1 MGHDGYK
8 LARKISKISL
18 ARISY
23 LSYSEN
29 EVGLALFM
37 WLETECLC
45 FMLPPWPEQDLLG
58 PYATFQESCN
68 EIKADRSNG
77 SDSQF
82 PLGIFSVYESQT
94 QKTGLC
100 FYFFFLSL
108 FYSGMYSD
116 LWGIVNLD
124 ISCFPSCL
132 CLGKVC
138 KIRTVPSKASE

>member
-8 LARKISKISL
+8 LARKVSKISL

-68 EIKADRSNG
+68 EIKAVRSNG

-82 PLGIFSVYESQT
+82 PLGIFSV
-94 QKTGLC
+94 KARHKRLVC
-100 FYFFFLSL
+100 AFIFLFFFSL